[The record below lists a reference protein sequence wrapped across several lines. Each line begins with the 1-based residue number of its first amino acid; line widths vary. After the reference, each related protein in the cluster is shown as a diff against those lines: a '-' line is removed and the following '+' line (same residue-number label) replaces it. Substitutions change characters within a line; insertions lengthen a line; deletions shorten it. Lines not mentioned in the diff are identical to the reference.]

1 MKIPIKNNP
10 GQTYTIR
17 PSKIIAVGLNYRTHL
32 SESDKVNVRGFS
44 SDVPQEPII
53 FPKTPNAITG
63 NGTAIKLP
71 AIAESYGYENLRTD
85 YEGELAVIIG
95 KKCKNITPD
104 KAFNYIYG
112 YTIANDVSQRN
123 IQNADKSGWFRGKSF
138 DTFLPLGPEIILH
151 KDVVDV
157 QNLRLITRL
166 NGVPVQDSNTKMMI
180 FSVNELV
187 SYLSCNFTLEP
198 GDIVLTGTPGGV
210 GELHVGDSIEI
221 EIEQIGILRN
231 TVEKEIFGKK

>member
-1 MKIPIKNNP
+1 MKLPIKNNH
-10 GQTYTIR
+10 GQTYTIH
-17 PSKIIAVGLNYRTHL
+17 PSKIIAIGLNYKTHL
-32 SESDKVNVRGFS
+32 AESDKVNVCGFS
-44 SDVPQEPII
+44 SDVPEEPVI

-71 AIAESYGYENLRTD
+71 AIAESYGYEKLRTD

-95 KKCKNITPD
+95 KKCRNVTPD

-138 DTFLPLGPEIILH
+138 DTFLPLGPEILLH
-151 KDVVDV
+151 KDVADV

-166 NGVPVQDSNTKMMI
+166 NGVTVQNSNTKMMI
-180 FSVNELV
+180 FPVNQLIA
-187 SYLSCNFTLEP
+187 YLSRNFTLES
-198 GDIVLTGTPGGV
+198 GDIILTGTPGGV
-210 GELHVGDSIEI
+210 GELHVGDLIEI

-231 TVEKEIFGKK
+231 TVEKEIN

>member
-1 MKIPIKNNP
+1 MKLPIKNNP

-17 PSKIIAVGLNYRTHL
+17 PSKIIAIGLNYRTHL
-32 SESDKVNVRGFS
+32 TESDKVNVRGFS
-44 SDVPQEPII
+44 SDVPEEPVI
-53 FPKTPNAITG
+53 FPKAPNAITG
-63 NGTAIKLP
+63 SGTAIKLP
-71 AIAESYGYENLRTD
+71 AIAESYGYEKLRTD

-104 KAFNYIYG
+104 KASDYIYG

-138 DTFLPLGPEIILH
+138 DTFLPLGPEILLH
-151 KDVVDV
+151 KDTDDV
-157 QNLRLITRL
+157 QNLRLVTRL

-180 FSVNELV
+180 FPVNELV
-187 SYLSCNFTLEP
+187 SYLSRNFTLES
-198 GDIVLTGTPGGV
+198 GDIILTGTPGGV

-231 TVEKEIFGKK
+231 TVEKEYP

>member
-1 MKIPIKNNP
+1 MKLPIKNNY
-10 GQTYTIR
+10 GQVYTIR

-32 SESDKVNVRGFS
+32 AESDAVNVRGFS
-44 SDVPQEPII
+44 ADIPAEPVI

-71 AIAESYGYENLRTD
+71 AIAEKYGYEVLRTD

-104 KAFNYIYG
+104 NAFDYIYG

-138 DTFLPLGPEIILH
+138 DTFLPLGPEILLH
-151 KDVVDV
+151 KDVADV
-157 QNLRLITRL
+157 QNLRLVTRL
-166 NGVPVQDSNTKMMI
+166 NGVTVQDSNTKMMI
-180 FSVNELV
+180 FPVNELV
-187 SYLSCNFTLEP
+187 AYLSRNFTMEP

-210 GELHVGDSIEI
+210 GQLHVGDSIEI

-231 TVEKEIFGKK
+231 TVENEIE

>member
-1 MKIPIKNNP
+1 MKLPIKNNP

-17 PSKIIAVGLNYRTHL
+17 PSKIIAIGLNYRTHL
-32 SESDKVNVRGFS
+32 TESGKVNVRGFS
-44 SDVPQEPII
+44 SDVPEEPVI
-53 FPKTPNAITG
+53 FPKAPNAITG

-71 AIAESYGYENLRTD
+71 AIAESYKYEKLRTD

-95 KKCKNITPD
+95 KKCKNITQD
-104 KAFNYIYG
+104 KASDYIYG

-138 DTFLPLGPEIILH
+138 DTFLPLGPEILLH
-151 KDVVDV
+151 KDTDDV
-157 QNLRLITRL
+157 QNLRLVTRL

-180 FSVNELV
+180 FPVNELV
-187 SYLSCNFTLEP
+187 SYLSRNFTLEP
-198 GDIVLTGTPGGV
+198 GDIILTGTPGGV

-231 TVEKEIFGKK
+231 TVEKECP

>member
-1 MKIPIKNNP
+1 MKLPIKNNY
-10 GQTYTIR
+10 GQVYTIR

-32 SESDKVNVRGFS
+32 AESDTVNVRGFS
-44 SDVPQEPII
+44 ADIPAEPVI

-71 AIAESYGYENLRTD
+71 AIAEKYGYEALRTD

-95 KKCKNITPD
+95 KKCKNITSD
-104 KAFNYIYG
+104 NAFDYIYG

-138 DTFLPLGPEIILH
+138 DTFLPLGPEILLH
-151 KDVVDV
+151 KDVADV
-157 QNLRLITRL
+157 QNLRLVTRL
-166 NGVPVQDSNTKMMI
+166 NGVTVQDSNTKMMI
-180 FSVNELV
+180 FPVNELV
-187 SYLSCNFTLEP
+187 AYLSRNFTMEP

-210 GELHVGDSIEI
+210 GQLHVGDSIEI

-231 TVEKEIFGKK
+231 TVENEIE